1 MFTNEK
7 VKKVLKYAFLCI
19 TIMFACVSVPE
30 NQMNLYDAFVVGIIG
45 STVFVVFD
53 LIFPAICI
61 HNKKKRN

>member
-7 VKKVLKYAFLCI
+7 VKKVSKYLFLCM

-30 NQMNLYDAFVVGIIG
+30 KQMKLNEAFIIG
-45 STVFVVFD
+45 IFGSTIFVVFD

-61 HNKKKRN
+61 HKNKN